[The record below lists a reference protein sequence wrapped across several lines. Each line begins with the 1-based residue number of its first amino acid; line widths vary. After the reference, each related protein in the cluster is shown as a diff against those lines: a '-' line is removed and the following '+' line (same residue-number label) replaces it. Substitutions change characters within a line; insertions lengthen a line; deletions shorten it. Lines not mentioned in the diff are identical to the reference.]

1 MKYFSKFISDFFVRK
16 ISCRKHASA
25 WPCSVLLGSAWP
37 CLVPVASLVGGPG
50 GPWPPQNFRIFF
62 LFIDKNLCKN
72 CVYTFC
78 VYFIPSTQY
87 LSFCLLFF
95 MAKNLCKNCVYTFC
109 VYFIPRIQY
118 LSFCLLFFSQIKTCA
133 KIVSALFVSTLFLCK
148 NYVCTFCVYFLF
160 FFFVRKIS

>member
-1 MKYFSKFISDFFVRK
+1 MIIHSSFSTFMRPFKKVFRPPSDGGLMIPQEQKNDVLVKRLVIFLFYFFFLSGKFHEKFVRK

-78 VYFIPSTQY
+78 VYFIP
-87 LSFCLLFF
+87 
-95 MAKNLCKNCVYTFC
+95 
-109 VYFIPRIQY
+109 RI
-118 LSFCLLFFSQIKTCA
+118 
-133 KIVSALFVSTLFLCK
+133 
-148 NYVCTFCVYFLF
+148 
-160 FFFVRKIS
+160 